1 MRQGSLPPLLMPMKI
16 KRTQLLHFWVIVI
29 ILDLFIL
36 IYNANFIDISG
47 WFPWSSSVA
56 EAHGFSLFVLTF
68 IFLVPI
74 VYASIIY
81 GLYGTA
87 LTWIT
92 FLAGALPRNIAELH
106 TLEEWLRFA
115 LFTVVALLMGCL
127 ISLSRDAREQERAM
141 RELLAPGRWN
151 SVARIVRAQE
161 DERKRIARELHDDSL
176 QDLLVIVNHI
186 HSIDTG
192 AYGKIPYKA
201 RTQVERIE
209 NEVLRVIDSLRR
221 LSHGLDVS
229 VLDNTGLVPALSW
242 LCESVA
248 QETGIK
254 LVVNV
259 IGQQHRLKTEAEIM
273 LFRIVQEALGNIRQ
287 HSRAKN
293 AEVILDFSR
302 PEFRLVVKD
311 DGCGF
316 RLDGE
321 QQAEGQESQMGL
333 DIIRQ
338 RAKLLGG
345 RLEINSAPGQG
356 TVITVEAPL

>member
-1 MRQGSLPPLLMPMKI
+1 MDI
-16 KRTQLLHFWVIVI
+16 KRIQPPHFWIIVI

-47 WFPWSSSVA
+47 WFPWSASVA
-56 EAHGFSLFVLTF
+56 EAHGLSLFVITF

-74 VYASIIY
+74 VYASVIY

-92 FLAGALPRNIAELH
+92 FLAGTLPRNIAELH

-115 LFTVVALLMGCL
+115 LFAVVALLMGCL
-127 ISLSRDAREQERAM
+127 ISLSQNAREQERAM
-141 RELLAPGRWN
+141 RELVAPRRWN

-161 DERKRIARELHDDSL
+161 NERKRFARALHDDSL

-186 HSIDTG
+186 NAIERG
-192 AYGKIPYKA
+192 AYGEISDKA
-201 RTQVERIE
+201 KAQVERIE
-209 NEVLRVIDSLRR
+209 NEVLLVIDGLRK
-221 LSHGLDVS
+221 LSHGLNVS
-229 VLDNTGLVPALSW
+229 VLDNTGLLPALNW

-254 LVVNV
+254 LAVNV
-259 IGQQHRLKTEAEIM
+259 IGRQHRLKAEAEVMI
-273 LFRIVQEALGNIRQ
+273 FRIVQEALSNIRQ
-287 HSRAKN
+287 HSKARN
-293 AEVILDFSR
+293 AEIIVDFSR
-302 PEFRLVVKD
+302 PEFRLIVRD

-316 RLDGE
+316 IVNDD
-321 QQAEGQESQMGL
+321 QQVEGQEGQMGL

-345 RLEINSAPGQG
+345 RLEIRSAPGRG